1 MDQEREELYQAIL
14 LDHET
19 SPRNFHPMD
28 DATHVE
34 TGVNPVC
41 GDRFKVYLRLHAG
54 QIERASFEGR
64 GCTLSK
70 ASASMM
76 SSMLTGISVRQALA
90 IRLSL
95 REALD
100 LTNEGETQIT
110 GELEALLGVRTHPSR
125 IACVMLA
132 WDAMAKAVAGND
144 E

>member
-1 MDQEREELYQAIL
+1 MDPEHEELFQAIL
-14 LDHET
+14 LDHDQN
-19 SPRNFHPMD
+19 PRNFFRMD

-41 GDRFKVYLRLHAG
+41 GDRFVIYLAVTGGR
-54 QIERASFEGR
+54 IERASFQGR

-76 SSMLTGISVRQALA
+76 VSSVSGISVDEALA
-90 IRLSL
+90 ARSAL

-100 LTNEGETQIT
+100 PASEEEHRIT
-110 GELEALLGVRTHPSR
+110 GEFEALLGVRSHPSR

-132 WDAMAKAVAGND
+132 WDAMGMAIASSD